1 MSIYYTLSVGLRGM
15 VIFCKLLEDAVLMN
29 LMRLLEADGN
39 DSVLYYSRFIAALY
53 EKGDNLSDYLLKL
66 VLQDENLYMRRA
78 AEQQPI
84 SPLIKACLDQEL
96 SLLEKMSRL
105 SSQMLREALG
115 YDGFLP
121 AYYCTEYDFKA
132 AYAERVSQISRYGYG
147 IFVDNTAFIL
157 ENGTLVPV
165 RHPDP
170 ITLDRLPGYQRER
183 QLVVNNTLALIE
195 KRPAANVLLYGDS
208 GTGKSSTVKA
218 IVNEY
223 AHRGL
228 RLVELKK
235 NQLTEIPALLDCL
248 SANPLRFILFI
259 DDLSFAKDDD
269 NFAALKAILEG
280 SISYKNDNVA
290 VYATSN
296 RRHLVKECF
305 SDREGDE
312 VHFGDTIAEL
322 TSLSDR
328 FGLTVTFER
337 PGRQQYTD
345 IVRGLAQMNGIALP
359 EETLISSAEAY
370 ALRRAGRS
378 PRVAKQFI
386 ESLLADQAGGR

>member
-1 MSIYYTLSVGLRGM
+1 MSKYSSLCIRLRTM
-15 VIFCKLLEDAVLMN
+15 VIFRGLLADAVVLN
-29 LMRLLEADGN
+29 LMRALESGGPYDG
-39 DSVLYYSRFIAALY
+39 VPHYAAFAAALY
-53 EKGDNLSDYLLKL
+53 ERGDNLSDYLLGL
-66 VLQDENLYMRRA
+66 VLRDENLYMKRA
-78 AEQQPI
+78 AGRQPI
-84 SPLIKACLDQEL
+84 SPLLKDCLEQEL
-96 SLLEKMSRL
+96 LLLEEVGRL
-105 SSQMLREALG
+105 SPAMLREALG

-121 AYYCTEYDFKA
+121 PYHCAAHDFRA
-132 AYAERVSQISRYGYG
+132 AYAERLSRLDCHGYG
-147 IFVDNTAFIL
+147 VFVDHHAFIL
-157 ENGTLVPV
+157 ENHQLVPV

-170 ITLDRLPGYQRER
+170 ITLARLPGYQRER
-183 QLVVNNTLALIE
+183 RLVVNNTLALIE
-195 KRPAANVLLYGDS
+195 RRPAANVLLYGDS

-228 RLVELKK
+228 RLIELKK
-235 NQLTEIPALLDCL
+235 NQLTELPALLDRL

-259 DDLSFAKDDD
+259 DDLSFTKDDD

-296 RRHLVKECF
+296 RRHLVKESF

-312 VHFGDTIAEL
+312 IHLGDTIAEL

-337 PGRQQYTD
+337 PGKRQYLD
-345 IVRGLAQMNGIALP
+345 IVLRLAQLNGIELP
-359 EETLISSAEAY
+359 EETLIARAETY

-386 ESLLADQAGGR
+386 ESLLADRA

>member
-1 MSIYYTLSVGLRGM
+1 MTKCYSLGVRLRAM
-15 VIFCKLLEDAVLMN
+15 VIFRQLLDDPVL
-29 LMRLLEADGN
+29 LHLRRLLESDSANDGV
-39 DSVLYYSRFIAALY
+39 SQYALFVAALY
-53 EKGDNLSDYLLKL
+53 EQGDNLSDYLLNL
-66 VLQDENLYMRRA
+66 VLQDENLYMLRA
-78 AEQQPI
+78 ARQEPI
-84 SPLIKACLDQEL
+84 SPPLAECLEQEL
-96 SLLEKMSRL
+96 LLLEEISRL
-105 SSQMLREALG
+105 SPQTLREALS

-121 AYYCTEYDFKA
+121 PYYNTGHDFRA
-132 AYAERVSQISRYGYG
+132 AYAQRIAQIGCHGYG
-147 IFVDNTAFIL
+147 IFAGSRAFVL
-157 ENGTLVPV
+157 QNHKLVPV

-170 ITLDRLPGYQRER
+170 ITLDGLPGYQRER
-183 QLVVNNTLALIE
+183 QLVVNNTLALLE
-195 KRPAANVLLYGDS
+195 GRPAANVLLYGDS

-218 IVNEY
+218 VVNEY

-228 RLVELKK
+228 RLIELKK
-235 NQLTEIPALLDCL
+235 NQLVEIPALLDRL
-248 SANPLRFILFI
+248 SDNPLRFILFI
-259 DDLSFAKDDD
+259 DDLSFTKDDD

-296 RRHLVKECF
+296 RRHLVKENF

-312 VHFGDTIAEL
+312 IHLGDTIAEL

-337 PGRQQYTD
+337 PGKQQYID
-345 IVRGLAQMNGIALP
+345 IVLCLAQLNGLILP
-359 EETLISSAEAY
+359 EETLIASAESY

-386 ESLLADQAGGR
+386 ESLLAEQV

>member
-1 MSIYYTLSVGLRGM
+1 MPKYCSLSVRLRGL
-15 VIFCKLLEDAVLMN
+15 VIFRKLLENAVIIN
-29 LMRLLEADGN
+29 LTHLLESDEHAAI
-39 DSVLYYSRFIAALY
+39 SYYALFIEALY
-53 EKGDNLSDYLLKL
+53 EKGDNLSDYLLNL
-66 VLQDENLYMRRA
+66 VLQDENLYMLRA
-78 AEQQPI
+78 AGKQLV
-84 SPLIKACLDQEL
+84 SPLLEECLEHEL
-96 SLLEKMSRL
+96 LLLEEVSCL
-105 SSQMLREALG
+105 TPQSLREALK

-121 AYYCTEYDFKA
+121 AYYCTHHDFRA
-132 AYAERVSQISRYGYG
+132 AYAERVAQISRYGYG
-147 IFVDNTAFIL
+147 VFSENRAFIL
-157 ENGTLVPV
+157 ENQTLVPV

-195 KRPAANVLLYGDS
+195 GRPAANVLLYGDS

-218 IVNEY
+218 IINEY

-235 NQLTEIPALLDCL
+235 NQLTEIPALLDRL

-259 DDLSFAKDDD
+259 DDLSFTRDDD

-312 VHFGDTIAEL
+312 IHFGDTIAEL

-337 PGRQQYTD
+337 PGKRQYID
-345 IVRGLAQMNGIALP
+345 IVLCLAQINGIILP
-359 EETLISSAEAY
+359 EETLISRAEAY

-386 ESLLADQAGGR
+386 ESLLANPV

>member
-1 MSIYYTLSVGLRGM
+1 MTKCYSLGVRLRAMVVFRQLLDDPVLLYLS
-15 VIFCKLLEDAVLMN
+15 
-29 LMRLLEADGN
+29 RLLELDSSN
-39 DSVLYYSRFIAALY
+39 DCVSQYALFVAALY
-53 EKGDNLSDYLLKL
+53 EKGDNLSDYLLHL
-66 VLQDENLYMRRA
+66 VLRDENLYMLRA
-78 AEQQPI
+78 ARQERI
-84 SPLIKACLDQEL
+84 SSLLAECLEQEL
-96 SLLEKMSRL
+96 LLLEEVSRL
-105 SSQMLREALG
+105 SPQTLREALG

-121 AYYCTEYDFKA
+121 SYYNTQHDFRA
-132 AYAERVSQISRYGYG
+132 AYAERMAQIGRYGYG
-147 IFVDNTAFIL
+147 VFADNQAFFL
-157 ENGTLVPV
+157 QNHTLVPV

-170 ITLDRLPGYQRER
+170 ITLDGLPGYQHER

-195 KRPAANVLLYGDS
+195 GRPAANVLLYGDS

-228 RLVELKK
+228 RLIELKK
-235 NQLTEIPALLDCL
+235 NQLIEIPALLDRL
-248 SANPLRFILFI
+248 SDNPLRFILFI
-259 DDLSFAKDDD
+259 DDLSFTKDDD

-296 RRHLVKECF
+296 RRHLVKESF
-305 SDREGDE
+305 ADREGDE
-312 VHFGDTIAEL
+312 IHFGDTIAEL

-337 PGRQQYTD
+337 PGKQGYID
-345 IVRGLAQMNGIALP
+345 IVLCLAQINGIILP
-359 EETLISSAEAY
+359 EETLIASAESY

-386 ESLLADQAGGR
+386 ESLLADQA

>member
-1 MSIYYTLSVGLRGM
+1 
-15 VIFCKLLEDAVLMN
+15 MN
-29 LMRLLEADGN
+29 LKRLLEADGK
-39 DSVLYYSRFIAALY
+39 DGISHYALFIAALY
-53 EKGDNLSDYLLKL
+53 EKGDNLSDYLLSL
-66 VLQDENLYMRRA
+66 VLRDENLYMLCA
-78 AEQQPI
+78 AEKKPI

-96 SLLEKMSRL
+96 SLLEEISRL
-105 SSQMLREALG
+105 SSQTLRDTLG

-121 AYYCTEYDFKA
+121 DYYCTNHDFKTVYTQHVA
-132 AYAERVSQISRYGYG
+132 QISRYGYG
-147 IFVDNTAFIL
+147 IFADHRAFVL
-157 ENGTLVPV
+157 ENHRIVPV

-170 ITLDRLPGYQRER
+170 ITLDRLPGYQQER

-195 KRPAANVLLYGDS
+195 GRPAANVLLYGDS

-218 IVNEY
+218 VVNAY
-223 AHRGL
+223 AHCGL

-235 NQLTEIPALLDCL
+235 NQLTEIPMLLDSL

-259 DDLSFAKDDD
+259 DDLSFAKNDD

-296 RRHLVKECF
+296 RRHLVKESF
-305 SDREGDE
+305 SDRAGDE
-312 VHFGDTIAEL
+312 IHFGDTIAEL

-337 PGRQQYTD
+337 PGKRQYID
-345 IVRGLAQMNGIALP
+345 IVCRLAQMHGIMLP
-359 EETLISSAEAY
+359 EETLTSKAEAY

-386 ESLLADQAGGR
+386 ESLLADRG

>member
-1 MSIYYTLSVGLRGM
+1 MSKCYSLCVRLRGM
-15 VIFCKLLEDAVLMN
+15 VIFRRLLEDAVLLN
-29 LMRLLEADGN
+29 LTRLLESECPHNGISHYAA
-39 DSVLYYSRFIAALY
+39 FAAALY
-53 EKGDNLSDYLLKL
+53 EKGDNLSDYLLDL
-66 VLQDENLYMRRA
+66 VLRDENLYMQKA
-78 AEQQPI
+78 AGRQPI
-84 SPLIKACLDQEL
+84 SPLLKDCLDQEL
-96 SLLEKMSRL
+96 MLLEEVSRI
-105 SSQMLREALG
+105 SPQTLREVLG

-121 AYYCTEYDFKA
+121 AYHCGAHDFRA
-132 AYAERVSQISRYGYG
+132 AYAGRLEKISCYGYG
-147 IFVDNTAFIL
+147 VFVDHHAFIL
-157 ENGTLVPV
+157 ENHTLVPV
-165 RHPDP
+165 RYPDP

-183 QLVVNNTLALIE
+183 RLVVNNTLALLE
-195 KRPAANVLLYGDS
+195 GRPAANVLLYGDS

-223 AHRGL
+223 ACRGL
-228 RLVELKK
+228 RLIELKK
-235 NQLTEIPALLDCL
+235 NQLTEIPALLDRL

-259 DDLSFAKDDD
+259 DDLSFTKDDD

-296 RRHLVKECF
+296 RRHLVKESF

-312 VHFGDTIAEL
+312 IHLGDTIAEL

-337 PGRQQYTD
+337 PGKRQYLD
-345 IVRGLAQMNGIALP
+345 IVLHLAQLNNIDLP
-359 EETLISSAEAY
+359 EETLISRAETY

-386 ESLLADQAGGR
+386 ESLLADRA

>member
-1 MSIYYTLSVGLRGM
+1 MSKCYSLCVRLRGM
-15 VIFCKLLEDAVLMN
+15 VIFRRLLEDAVLSN
-29 LMRLLEADGN
+29 LVRLLEAACAHDGI
-39 DSVLYYSRFIAALY
+39 SYYAAFAAALY
-53 EKGDNLSDYLLKL
+53 EKSDNLSDYLLDL
-66 VLQDENLYMRRA
+66 VLRDENIYMHKA
-78 AEQQPI
+78 AGQEPVSPLLRECLEQELRLLEEVSRI
-84 SPLIKACLDQEL
+84 SPP
-96 SLLEKMSRL
+96 
-105 SSQMLREALG
+105 MLREALA

-121 AYYCTEYDFKA
+121 AYNCSTHDFRA
-132 AYAERVSQISRYGYG
+132 AYAERLTRIACYGYG
-147 IFVDNTAFIL
+147 VFTDHHAFVL
-157 ENGTLVPV
+157 EHHTLVPV

-183 QLVVNNTLALIE
+183 GLVLNNTLALIE
-195 KRPAANVLLYGDS
+195 GRPAANVLLYGDS

-218 IVNEY
+218 VVNEY

-228 RLVELKK
+228 RLIELKK
-235 NQLTEIPALLDCL
+235 NQLTELPALLDRL
-248 SANPLRFILFI
+248 SSNPLRFILFI
-259 DDLSFAKDDD
+259 DDLSFTKDDD

-296 RRHLVKECF
+296 RRHLVKESF

-312 VHFGDTIAEL
+312 IHLGDTIAEL

-337 PGRQQYTD
+337 PGKRQYLD
-345 IVRGLAQMNGIALP
+345 IVLRLAQLNNIELSEEALIAAA
-359 EETLISSAEAY
+359 ETY

-386 ESLLADQAGGR
+386 ESLLANPV

>member
-1 MSIYYTLSVGLRGM
+1 MQKYYSLSVRLRGL
-15 VIFCKLLEDAVLMN
+15 VIFRKLLEDAVIIN
-29 LMRLLEADGN
+29 LTRLLESDEHAAI
-39 DSVLYYSRFIAALY
+39 SYYALFIEALY
-53 EKGDNLSDYLLKL
+53 GKADNLSDYLLNL
-66 VLQDENLYMRRA
+66 VLQDENLYMLRA
-78 AEQQPI
+78 AGKQSI
-84 SPLIKACLDQEL
+84 SPLLEECLEHEL
-96 SLLEKMSRL
+96 LLLEEVSCL
-105 SSQMLREALG
+105 SPESLREALK

-121 AYYCTEYDFKA
+121 AYYCTHHDFKA
-132 AYAERVSQISRYGYG
+132 AYAERVAQINRYGYG
-147 IFVDNTAFIL
+147 VFSENRAFIL
-157 ENGTLVPV
+157 ENQTLVPV

-183 QLVVNNTLALIE
+183 QLVVNNTLALVE
-195 KRPAANVLLYGDS
+195 GRPAANVLLYGDS

-218 IVNEY
+218 IINEY
-223 AHRGL
+223 ADRGL
-228 RLVELKK
+228 RLIELKK
-235 NQLTEIPALLDCL
+235 NQLTEIPALLDRL
-248 SANPLRFILFI
+248 SSNPLRFILFI
-259 DDLSFAKDDD
+259 DDLSFTRDDD

-280 SISYKNDNVA
+280 SISYKNDNVV

-312 VHFGDTIAEL
+312 IHFGDTIAEL

-337 PGRQQYTD
+337 PGKRQYID
-345 IVRGLAQMNGIALP
+345 IVLSLAQINGIILP
-359 EETLISSAEAY
+359 EEILISSAEAY

-386 ESLLADQAGGR
+386 ESLLANPV

>member
-1 MSIYYTLSVGLRGM
+1 MSKCYSLGLRLRGM
-15 VIFCKLLEDAVLMN
+15 VIFRKLLEDEVLLN
-29 LMRLLEADGN
+29 LTQLLELDSPNDGI
-39 DSVLYYSRFIAALY
+39 SRYALFAAALY
-53 EKGDNLSDYLLKL
+53 EKGDNLSDYILSM
-66 VLQDENLYMRRA
+66 VLRDENLYMLRVA
-78 AEQQPI
+78 QKKPI
-84 SPLIKACLDQEL
+84 SAMIQECMEQEL
-96 SLLEKMSRL
+96 LLLEEISRL
-105 SSQMLREALG
+105 SPQMLREALG

-121 AYYCTEYDFKA
+121 SYYCSEHDFMA
-132 AYAERVSQISRYGYG
+132 AYAERAAQISRYGYG
-147 IFVDNTAFIL
+147 VFAGNRAFII
-157 ENGTLVPV
+157 ENHTLAPV
-165 RHPDP
+165 RNPDP
-170 ITLDRLPGYQRER
+170 VTLDRLPGYQRER

-195 KRPAANVLLYGDS
+195 GRPAANVLLYGDS

-228 RLVELKK
+228 RLIELKK
-235 NQLTEIPALLDCL
+235 NQLTEISALLDRL
-248 SANPLRFILFI
+248 STNPLSFILFI
-259 DDLSFAKDDD
+259 DDLSFTKDDD

-280 SISYKNDNVA
+280 SISYKNDNVV

-296 RRHLVKECF
+296 RRHLVKENF

-312 VHFGDTIAEL
+312 IHLGDTIAEL

-337 PGRQQYTD
+337 PGKRQYLE
-345 IVRGLAQMNGIALP
+345 IVLRLAQINGITQSEEALIAHA
-359 EETLISSAEAY
+359 ETF

-386 ESLLADQAGGR
+386 ESLLADQT

>member
-1 MSIYYTLSVGLRGM
+1 MSTCYSLGIRLRGM
-15 VIFCKLLEDAVLMN
+15 VVFRRLLEDEVLAN
-29 LMRLLEADGN
+29 LLRFLESGGN
-39 DSVLYYSRFIAALY
+39 DGIAHYALFVAALY
-53 EKGDNLSDYLLKL
+53 EKGDNLSDYLLDL
-66 VLQDENLYMRRA
+66 VLRDENLYMLYA
-78 AEQQPI
+78 ARQKPI
-84 SPLIKACLDQEL
+84 SPPLEECLAQEL
-96 SLLEKMSRL
+96 SLLEEVSRL
-105 SSQMLREALG
+105 SPQTLREALD

-121 AYYCTEYDFKA
+121 SYYCAEHDFKA
-132 AYAERVSQISRYGYG
+132 AYAERVAQISRYGYG
-147 IFVDNTAFIL
+147 IFTDNRAFIL
-157 ENGTLVPV
+157 ENHTLVPV

-195 KRPAANVLLYGDS
+195 GRPAANVLLYGDS

-218 IVNEY
+218 VVNEY
-223 AHRGL
+223 ARRGL
-228 RLVELKK
+228 RLIELKK
-235 NQLTEIPALLDCL
+235 NQLTEIPALLDRL

-259 DDLSFAKDDD
+259 DDLSFTKDDD

-280 SISYKNDNVA
+280 SVSYKSDNVA

-296 RRHLVKECF
+296 RRHLVKESF

-312 VHFGDTIAEL
+312 IHLGDTIAEL

-337 PGRQQYTD
+337 PGKRQYLD
-345 IVRGLAQMNGIALP
+345 IVLRLAQLNGITLP
-359 EETLISSAEAY
+359 EEALIARAEAF

-386 ESLLADQAGGR
+386 ESLLAERA

>member
-1 MSIYYTLSVGLRGM
+1 MSKCYSLCVRLRGM
-15 VIFCKLLEDAVLMN
+15 VIFRRILEDAVLLN
-29 LMRLLEADGN
+29 LTRLLESGSPHDGI
-39 DSVLYYSRFIAALY
+39 SHYAAFVAALY
-53 EKGDNLSDYLLKL
+53 EKGDNLSDYLLDL
-66 VLQDENLYMRRA
+66 VLRDENLYMQKA
-78 AEQQPI
+78 ARQEPI
-84 SPLIKACLDQEL
+84 SPLLRECLEQEL
-96 SLLEKMSRL
+96 LLLEEVSRI

-121 AYYCTEYDFKA
+121 AYRCSAHDFRA
-132 AYAERVSQISRYGYG
+132 AYTERLAQIACYGYG
-147 IFVDNTAFIL
+147 VFVDNHAFIL
-157 ENGTLVPV
+157 ENHTLVPV
-165 RHPDP
+165 RYPDP
-170 ITLDRLPGYQRER
+170 VTLDRLPGYQRER
-183 QLVVNNTLALIE
+183 RLVVNNTLALIE
-195 KRPAANVLLYGDS
+195 GRPAANVLLYGDS

-218 IVNEY
+218 VINEY

-228 RLVELKK
+228 RLIELKK
-235 NQLTEIPALLDCL
+235 NQLTEMPALLDRL

-259 DDLSFAKDDD
+259 DDLSFTKDDD

-296 RRHLVKECF
+296 RRHLVKESF

-312 VHFGDTIAEL
+312 IHLGDTIAEL

-337 PGRQQYTD
+337 PDKRQYLD
-345 IVRGLAQMNGIALP
+345 IVLRLAQLHKIDLP
-359 EETLISSAEAY
+359 EETLIASAETY

-386 ESLLADQAGGR
+386 ESLLADRA